1 MQLSVFRFQ
10 SQILGFESSEN
21 TLSTVIK
28 FLILLRLNIHKL
40 LQTIYWGFLKYP
52 YERPNQKMT
61 N

>member
-21 TLSTVIK
+21 TLSTVKK

-40 LQTIYWGFLKYP
+40 LQTIY
-52 YERPNQKMT
+52 
-61 N
+61 